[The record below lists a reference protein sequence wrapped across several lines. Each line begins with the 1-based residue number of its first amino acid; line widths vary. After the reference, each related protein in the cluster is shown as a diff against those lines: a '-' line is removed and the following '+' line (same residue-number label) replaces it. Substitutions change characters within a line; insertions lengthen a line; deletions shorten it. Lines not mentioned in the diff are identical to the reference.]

1 MNQMNYDKKV
11 VKKKRSKMGKR
22 IIIIRKTS
30 SIRKISTCIELS
42 FTHIQLTTPKLSQI
56 SNNVQVSCITIKFYI
71 QKISSKMMMMAIAPP
86 QAMEM
91 LMVGLIIKN

>member
-30 SIRKISTCIELS
+30 SIRKISTYIEQY
-42 FTHIQLTTPKLSQI
+42 FTPIQLTTLRLFQILS
-56 SNNVQVSCITIKFYI
+56 NAQVSCTTIRFYI